1 MEKKKILI
9 IDDERNIRM
18 TLTYCLEAEGYETD
32 IAINGEEG
40 LDILLNQK
48 KKYDLILLDIKMPGK
63 TGMEVLKELRENDN
77 NSNVIM
83 MTAYGTI
90 KEAVTAIK
98 LNAIDFISKPFTPD
112 QIKTLVAK
120 VFSRENL
127 QEDKLNTFE
136 EYIEFAKLSI
146 IGKKFDKAIEA
157 LRIAISKEPGRPDT
171 HNLLGVIEE
180 YKGNIDEAQK
190 YYRAALALDPSY
202 EPANSNL
209 DRITELES
217 IINDIKLG

>member
-18 TLTYCLEAEGYETD
+18 TLTYCLESEGYQVDT
-32 IAINGEEG
+32 AINGEEG

-48 KKYDLILLDIKMPGK
+48 KIYDLILLDIKMPGK
-63 TGMEVLKELRENDN
+63 TGMEVLKELRENEN
-77 NSNVIM
+77 KSNVIM

-112 QIKTLVAK
+112 QIKALVAK

-136 EYIEFAKLSI
+136 EYIEFAKLNI
-146 IGKKFDKAIEA
+146 IEKKFDKAIEA
-157 LRIAISKEPGRPDT
+157 LRIAINKEPGLPDT

-180 YKGNIDEAQK
+180 YKGNVDEAQK

>member
-18 TLTYCLEAEGYETD
+18 TLTYCLESEGYQVDT
-32 IAINGEEG
+32 AINGEEG

-48 KKYDLILLDIKMPGK
+48 KIYDLILLDIKMPGK
-63 TGMEVLKELRENDN
+63 TGMEVLKELRENEN
-77 NSNVIM
+77 KSNVIM
-83 MTAYGTI
+83 ITAYGTI

-112 QIKTLVAK
+112 QIKALVAK

-136 EYIEFAKLSI
+136 EYIEFAKLNI
-146 IGKKFDKAIEA
+146 IEKKFDKAIEA
-157 LRIAISKEPGRPDT
+157 LRIAISKEPGLPDT

-180 YKGNIDEAQK
+180 YKGNVDEAQK

>member
-18 TLTYCLEAEGYETD
+18 TLTYCLESEGYQVDT
-32 IAINGEEG
+32 AINGEEG

-48 KKYDLILLDIKMPGK
+48 KIYDLILLDIKMSGK
-63 TGMEVLKELRENDN
+63 TGMEVLKELRENEN
-77 NSNVIM
+77 KSNVIM

-112 QIKTLVAK
+112 QIKALVAK

-136 EYIEFAKLSI
+136 EYIEFAKLNI
-146 IGKKFDKAIEA
+146 IEKKFDKAIEA
-157 LRIAISKEPGRPDT
+157 LRIAISKESGLPDT

-180 YKGNIDEAQK
+180 YKGNVDEAQK

>member
-18 TLTYCLEAEGYETD
+18 TLTYCLESEGYQVDT
-32 IAINGEEG
+32 AINGEEG

-48 KKYDLILLDIKMPGK
+48 KIYDLILLDIKMPGK
-63 TGMEVLKELRENDN
+63 TGMEVLKELRENKN
-77 NSNVIM
+77 KSNVIM

-112 QIKTLVAK
+112 QIKALVAK
-120 VFSRENL
+120 VFSRKNL

-136 EYIEFAKLSI
+136 EYIEFAKLNI
-146 IGKKFDKAIEA
+146 IEKKFDKAIEA
-157 LRIAISKEPGRPDT
+157 LRIAISKEPELPDT

-180 YKGNIDEAQK
+180 YKGNVDEAQK

>member
-1 MEKKKILI
+1 MEKKRILI

-18 TLTYCLEAEGYETD
+18 TLTFCLESEGYVIDT
-32 IAINGEEG
+32 AINGEEG
-40 LDILLNQK
+40 LDILLNQG

-63 TGMEVLKELRENDN
+63 SGMEVLKELREKENS
-77 NSNVIM
+77 SNVIM

-90 KEAVTAIK
+90 KEAVLAIK
-98 LNAIDFISKPFTPD
+98 LNAIDFISKPFTPE

-127 QEDKLNTFE
+127 QENKITAFE
-136 EYIEFAKLSI
+136 EYIEFAKLNI

-157 LRIAISKEPGRPDT
+157 LKMAISKEPGLPDT

-180 YKGNIDEAQK
+180 YKGNIDEAQR

-202 EPANSNL
+202 EPASSNL
-209 DRITELES
+209 DRVTDMEALRS
-217 IINDIKLG
+217 DIKLG

>member
-18 TLTYCLEAEGYETD
+18 TLTYCLESEGYQVDT
-32 IAINGEEG
+32 AINGEEG

-48 KKYDLILLDIKMPGK
+48 KIYDLILLDIKMPGK
-63 TGMEVLKELRENDN
+63 TGMEVLKELRENEN
-77 NSNVIM
+77 KSNVIM

-112 QIKTLVAK
+112 QIKALVAK

-136 EYIEFAKLSI
+136 EYIEFAKLNI
-146 IGKKFDKAIEA
+146 IEKKFDKAIEA
-157 LRIAISKEPGRPDT
+157 LRIAISKESGLPDT

-180 YKGNIDEAQK
+180 YKGNVDEAQK